1 MEVTSN
7 QPRLIML
14 AVMILSKGTWNP
26 KAPEM
31 FIEFKSIL
39 KSAGYESDSIVK
51 E

>member
-1 MEVTSN
+1 
-7 QPRLIML
+7 
-14 AVMILSKGTWNP
+14 MILSKGTWNP

-51 E
+51 EWCSEISPLEKGVE